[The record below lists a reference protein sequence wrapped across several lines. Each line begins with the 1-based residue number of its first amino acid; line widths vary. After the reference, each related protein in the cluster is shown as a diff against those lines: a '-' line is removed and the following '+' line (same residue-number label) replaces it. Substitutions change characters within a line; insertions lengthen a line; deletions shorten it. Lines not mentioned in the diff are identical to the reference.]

1 MPVLR
6 ALLDE
11 TKKQGSLLAPE
22 TTVSSNFINTDME
35 KIAEGKQSSAIE
47 VNIIDEKCETARK
60 QKRSRHEN
68 SEESSNSWKVPKR
81 AAACMDIMDKSLS
94 FSRSASFVESTREV
108 VAENEEV
115 AISLTTGKDDFRP
128 NRRLTEFAFH
138 DACGNLK
145 SVEMLEVG
153 NLFVSGL
160 ILPLEKCCGRQK
172 ERGVRCEDFGRV
184 ESWAISGY
192 EEGSPVFWIST
203 VTADYDC
210 VKPANSYKMLYNL
223 FYEKARASVEGEFI
237 YNQLIGLDD
246 TSKKNDQIFENL
258 PVLLA
263 LLDETKK
270 QGSLITLET
279 SASSSLINTGMRIG
293 EEEQNNQSSSSAS
306 GDEIVDDYP
315 LPAYYKPSEEEND
328 EYLIFDAINPDEL
341 PRRMLHNWSLY
352 NSDSRLISLE
362 LLPMKPCDDNDITIF
377 GSGIMTT
384 GDSSGL
390 CVDAKFDQ
398 SSSVAENVG
407 GIPVY
412 LSAIQEWMIEFGY
425 SFVSISVRTDI
436 SWYRL
441 GRPSKQYAAWYK
453 PVLKTARLA
462 IALITMLNN
471 QSRAS
476 RLSFADVIKKVSKFS
491 KTNPAYISSNPTE
504 VERYVVVHGHI
515 ILQQFAEL
523 PNKRISKCA
532 FVSGLFEK
540 MEERRHTRSLVKKK
554 VVLKKEINSNLRASK
569 NKVMQATTTRLI
581 KRIWE
586 EFYSNY
592 LPEDSK
598 EAYIREVK
606 VDLMLYKDKIQ
617 SFYLTFWRY
626 YVIVDLIHSF
636 FAIDS
641 LGLLQ

>member
-1 MPVLR
+1 M
-6 ALLDE
+6 
-11 TKKQGSLLAPE
+11 
-22 TTVSSNFINTDME
+22 
-35 KIAEGKQSSAIE
+35 
-47 VNIIDEKCETARK
+47 
-60 QKRSRHEN
+60 
-68 SEESSNSWKVPKR
+68 PKR
-81 AAACMDIMDKSLS
+81 AAACMDIMDKCLSLS
-94 FSRSASFVESTREV
+94 GSASFVESTREV

-115 AISLTTGKDDFRP
+115 AISLTAGKDDLRP
-128 NRRLTEFAFH
+128 NRRLTEIAFH

-192 EEGSPVFWIST
+192 EEGSP
-203 VTADYDC
+203 
-210 VKPANSYKMLYNL
+210 
-223 FYEKARASVEGEFI
+223 ARASVEVYKKLSSSCGGNPDQTVDELLAGVFCSMSDSKNFPHRTSTREFI
-237 YNQLIGLDD
+237 ISQGGFMYNQLIGLDE

-258 PVLLA
+258 PLLLA
-263 LLDETKK
+263 LMDETKK
-270 QGSLITLET
+270 QGSSIILET
-279 SASSSLINTGMRIG
+279 STSSSLINTGMRIG
-293 EEEQNNQSSSSAS
+293 EEEQNYQSSSSAS
-306 GDEIVDDYP
+306 GGEEDKDMKLARLLQEEENWQSTKHNKTQRRVASSSKFCSKINEDEIVDDYP

-328 EYLIFDAINPDEL
+328 EYLIFDSISPDEL
-341 PRRMLHNWSLY
+341 PRRVLHNWSLY

-390 CVDAKFDQ
+390 CADANFDQ

-441 GRPSKQYAAWYK
+441 GRPSKQYTAWYK

-471 QSRAS
+471 QSR
-476 RLSFADVIKKVSKFS
+476 
-491 KTNPAYISSNPTE
+491 
-504 VERYVVVHGHI
+504 VH
-515 ILQQFAEL
+515 
-523 PNKRISKCA
+523 KCA
-532 FVSGLFEK
+532 FVDGSHEHALLIAVSANF
-540 MEERRHTRSLVKKK
+540 MRIRIVFPSL
-554 VVLKKEINSNLRASK
+554 NSPFL
-569 NKVMQATTTRLI
+569 Q
-581 KRIWE
+581 
-586 EFYSNY
+586 YSY
-592 LPEDSK
+592 CCAEDF
-598 EAYIREVK
+598 ILV
-606 VDLMLYKDKIQ
+606 
-617 SFYLTFWRY
+617 
-626 YVIVDLIHSF
+626 
-636 FAIDS
+636 
-641 LGLLQ
+641 

>member
-1 MPVLR
+1 M
-6 ALLDE
+6 
-11 TKKQGSLLAPE
+11 
-22 TTVSSNFINTDME
+22 
-35 KIAEGKQSSAIE
+35 
-47 VNIIDEKCETARK
+47 
-60 QKRSRHEN
+60 
-68 SEESSNSWKVPKR
+68 PKR
-81 AAACMDIMDKSLS
+81 AAACMDIMDKCLSLS
-94 FSRSASFVESTREV
+94 GSASFVESTREV

-115 AISLTTGKDDFRP
+115 AISLTAGKDDLRP
-128 NRRLTEFAFH
+128 NRRLTEIAFH

-210 VKPANSYKMLYNL
+210 VKPANRNPDQTVDELLAGVFCSMSDSKN
-223 FYEKARASVEGEFI
+223 FPHRTSTREFI
-237 YNQLIGLDD
+237 ISQGGFMYNQLIGLDE

-258 PVLLA
+258 PLLLA
-263 LLDETKK
+263 LMDETKK
-270 QGSLITLET
+270 QGSSIILET
-279 SASSSLINTGMRIG
+279 STSSSLINTGMRIG
-293 EEEQNNQSSSSAS
+293 EEEQNYQSSSSAS
-306 GDEIVDDYP
+306 GGEEDKDMKLARLLQEEENWQSTKHNKTQRRVASSSKFCSKINEDEIVDDYP

-328 EYLIFDAINPDEL
+328 EYLIFDSISPDEL
-341 PRRMLHNWSLY
+341 PRRVLHNWSLY

-390 CVDAKFDQ
+390 CADANFDQ

-441 GRPSKQYAAWYK
+441 GRPSKQYTAWYK

-471 QSRAS
+471 QSR
-476 RLSFADVIKKVSKFS
+476 V
-491 KTNPAYISSNPTE
+491 
-504 VERYVVVHGHI
+504 
-515 ILQQFAEL
+515 Q
-523 PNKRISKCA
+523 
-532 FVSGLFEK
+532 
-540 MEERRHTRSLVKKK
+540 
-554 VVLKKEINSNLRASK
+554 
-569 NKVMQATTTRLI
+569 
-581 KRIWE
+581 
-586 EFYSNY
+586 
-592 LPEDSK
+592 
-598 EAYIREVK
+598 
-606 VDLMLYKDKIQ
+606 
-617 SFYLTFWRY
+617 
-626 YVIVDLIHSF
+626 
-636 FAIDS
+636 
-641 LGLLQ
+641 